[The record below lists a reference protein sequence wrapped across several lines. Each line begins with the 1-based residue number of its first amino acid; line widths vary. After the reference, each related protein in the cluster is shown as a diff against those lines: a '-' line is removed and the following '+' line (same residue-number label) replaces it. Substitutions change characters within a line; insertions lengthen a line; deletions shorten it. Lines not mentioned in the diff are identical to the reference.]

1 MEYNKNEL
9 VYKFIDLKKKTNL
22 NILQCFKLVFSKIG
36 LVKNIGNYVVL
47 TVIIIFLISGIFFVL
62 KGKELVYNEIEEI
75 LKTKKIIINKIN
87 YKKDLNDAG
96 FGISDSISSSEKN
109 KNINNKKI
117 ITSNKLNS

>member
-9 VYKFIDLKKKTNL
+9 VYQFIDLKKKTNL